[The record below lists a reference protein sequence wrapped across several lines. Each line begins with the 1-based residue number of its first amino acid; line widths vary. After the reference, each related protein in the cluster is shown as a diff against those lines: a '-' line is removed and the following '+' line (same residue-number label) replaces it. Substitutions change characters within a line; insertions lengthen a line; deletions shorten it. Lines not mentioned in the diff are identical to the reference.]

1 MFCQAKAT
9 INRST
14 RKSDIKT
21 RNKRRMNEIRNRYY
35 EKKTNKRLK
44 AVYLEKPI
52 FKDFS
57 FYIHMLYFASLL
69 GTHCF

>member
-1 MFCQAKAT
+1 
-9 INRST
+9 
-14 RKSDIKT
+14 
-21 RNKRRMNEIRNRYY
+21 MNEIRNRYY

>member
-1 MFCQAKAT
+1 
-9 INRST
+9 
-14 RKSDIKT
+14 
-21 RNKRRMNEIRNRYY
+21 MNEIRNRYY

-57 FYIHMLYFASLL
+57 YSYALFCISSWDPLFLDGVTCIGLLSVEVSNRKTRVEHMN
-69 GTHCF
+69 